1 MADAYRIK
9 DQHVAYFITLTVID
23 WVDVF
28 TRKEYKDILI
38 DSLKYCIANKGL
50 QVYEF
55 VIMSNH
61 LHAIISSDKLP
72 LSDIIRDFKKF
83 TAKQIIEQITN
94 SNESRKEW
102 LLKKFAF
109 AGAGN
114 SNNKTYQF
122 WQQDYHAIELSY
134 EKMWRQRTDYI
145 HNNPVRAGIVEH
157 PEDYLYS
164 SARFYY
170 NKKCLLELAA
180 K

>member
-1 MADAYRIK
+1 MESLLVTTPTRAGS
-9 DQHVAYFITLTVID
+9 
-23 WVDVF
+23 DV
-28 TRKEYKDILI
+28 
-38 DSLKYCIANKGL
+38 
-50 QVYEF
+50 
-55 VIMSNH
+55 
-61 LHAIISSDKLP
+61 
-72 LSDIIRDFKKF
+72 IRDFKKF
-83 TAKQIIEQITN
+83 TAKQIIEAIEN

-109 AGAGN
+109 AGARN

-134 EKMWRQRTDYI
+134 DKMWRQRTDYI

-157 PEDYLYS
+157 AEDYLYS

-170 NKKCLLELAA
+170 NKKCLIELAP